1 MSLSSRFLNETALGA
16 TMRSSVN
23 KLVKA
28 HILCFGGLNPLNP
41 LNFDSIQAILNLVV

>member
-16 TMRSSVN
+16 TMRCSVN

-28 HILCFGGLNPLNP
+28 HILCFGGLNKTL
-41 LNFDSIQAILNLVV
+41 